1 MTRAILC
8 TLSLA
13 LAPRLASAAEGG
25 GNNPFAGDV
34 GTALWTLIIFVLVI
48 WVLGKF
54 AWGPILDGLQSREKF
69 IRDSLE
75 QAKEDR
81 ETAEARLKEYTE
93 RLETAR
99 AEASEIVEEG
109 KRDAEAVRQ
118 RIEDEAREESERMV
132 ERARREIELAKEGA
146 VRELYTL
153 SARLATDVAERVI
166 RRELSAEDQQRLISQ
181 AIEELEGLER
191 S

>member
-1 MTRAILC
+1 MKRATIP
-8 TLSLA
+8 TLALV
-13 LAPRLASAAEGG
+13 LAPRLAAAAEGG

-54 AWGPILDGLQSREKF
+54 AWGPVLDGLQSREAF

-75 QAKEDR
+75 QAREDR
-81 ETAEARLKEYTE
+81 EAAEARLKEYTE
-93 RLETAR
+93 RLEAAR
-99 AEASEIVEEG
+99 AEASEIVGEG
-109 KRDAEAVRQ
+109 RRDAEAVKQ

-132 ERARREIELAKEGA
+132 ARARREIELAKEGA
-146 VRELYTL
+146 VRELYSV

-166 RRELSAEDQQRLISQ
+166 RRELSAEDQQRLISE
-181 AIEELEGLER
+181 AIAELEELDR
-191 S
+191 D